1 MEHRLEHDPSPTE
14 SELLR
19 ELEYDFDDDEVVE
32 KYKRER
38 ECFLE
43 RSASFNSD
51 RNGQQGAFVRYPN
64 KSKPKRSSSFCVAGS
79 RGRISGDNAVEKK
92 GDYSLERKT
101 ETKKRRLLRCRSYE
115 GQIDTSESEDYIAVR
130 SRKKISETRRK
141 EKRKTK
147 REKKSDGKTKTVKN
161 EVVDYTCLSV
171 SRVSEE
177 STVNESEK
185 PVDEVTENFSKP
197 AIKCPPPVPQRRS
210 VLSRDVKQQKSLVSI
225 PVEESENR
233 FKTEVSLPIVES
245 EEEDKAKVD
254 ESDRSQADDERSK
267 SETVPLK
274 KKSDVKGLLQH
285 LYEEGLKEIQ
295 RKQTSESESEER
307 QFPELKIIS
316 ENPFKKEI
324 ELGPGNYVAKR
335 PQSLKIKV
343 GFESPAIGQDLTTPP
358 SLADTEEKTLP
369 YYLKSQ
375 NTKLTEKQKKSVPLS
390 TERCENNIE
399 YEKYVEFGKNLIKV
413 ELTEKNSIKEKRLQ
427 EAEVDRRIIAEEIK
441 KSEERRN
448 SLPKSP
454 KKSLKKLDIKRVKEP
469 KPDYS
474 NEIREEVEPITPDT
488 DQSEIEEILE
498 TFSRELQNSDVNEI
512 LSGDESRA
520 KWRSPPPTAVRET
533 AFLSSPVVK
542 CDLMSQ
548 VEKPP
553 LRKTISLPRNVSKA
567 RDQVLKTS
575 MLRREARPTSLSLV
589 NSNGLPD
596 TSLTLENYI
605 DRRRMQYPPS
615 GRVSAPLFKENH
627 SPGYV
632 SGRSSVPVDFRSV
645 TPDRGR
651 PMIRTAVRSRY
662 SDGGDENFKRNN
674 LRTRSL
680 TRDAYRCYPETR
692 TMVQNDVIYES
703 KIPRA
708 NSRDF
713 PTRKPDG
720 YSANEIE
727 AMFWERLK
735 QKKMQEALREKQLT
749 MEGKAENGFVRN
761 APSRS
766 SVGPVYQNAERDY
779 VRPRPQSAMDF
790 TQDSDRS
797 VADGKKKGLISK
809 IPFFRRKSKGSK
821 EDSYKRASEEYEEN
835 YNTGSVTSTS
845 SIDAPETGM
854 KKVSF
859 DKTDNAAA
867 CQTRNRPAATP
878 ASRMTRPLE
887 KQSSS
892 DSDVFFPVRKTP
904 EARPLPPLPRE
915 GGYGVISRRVQSP
928 EYGRIAAAAET
939 QRGSPLYDFARK
951 EASPARNMG
960 IIHENE
966 LYANGKQETY
976 AGPRPLLPK
985 AQTHSDTESGSEA
998 GEVQRILHG
1007 VDKRPAQKG
1016 EYFYLTLHL
1025 YSLTLQ
1031 HRHLLNLKSEK
1042 VYFIFSDGEKV
1053 LFELYFP

>member
-1 MEHRLEHDPSPTE
+1 MKTFRTPSKKSASDDLGYSTQSNGRKSSPVFTSYEEELEHRLEHDPSPTE

-19 ELEYDFDDDEVVE
+19 ELEYDFDDDDE
-32 KYKRER
+32 ER
-38 ECFLE
+38 T
-43 RSASFNSD
+43 
-51 RNGQQGAFVRYPN
+51 
-64 KSKPKRSSSFCVAGS
+64 AGS
-79 RGRISGDNAVEKK
+79 VRQVPEQEQAEEKQQF
-92 GDYSLERKT
+92 
-101 ETKKRRLLRCRSYE
+101 LRCSQPGSGLRRSYE
-115 GQIDTSESEDYIAVR
+115 GQIDTSESEDYIGVR
-130 SRKKISETRRK
+130 TRKKISETRRK

-171 SRVSEE
+171 CKVLEE
-177 STVNESEK
+177 STANESEK
-185 PVDEVTENFSKP
+185 PVDEVKENVSKP
-197 AIKCPPPVPQRRS
+197 ATKCPPPVPQRRS
-210 VLSRDVKQQKSLVSI
+210 ILSRDAKQHKSVVTI
-225 PVEESENR
+225 PVQESPEENR

-245 EEEDKAKVD
+245 EEEKSKVD
-254 ESDRSQADDERSK
+254 ESDRSHADDERSK
-267 SETVPLK
+267 SESGPSK
-274 KKSDVKGLLQH
+274 KKGDAKGLLQQ
-285 LYEEGLKEIQ
+285 LYEEGLKEIHK
-295 RKQTSESESEER
+295 KQTSESESEER

-316 ENPFKKEI
+316 ENPFKEEI
-324 ELGPGNYVAKR
+324 KLGQGNYVAKR

-343 GFESPAIGQDLTTPP
+343 GFESPAIGQELTTPP
-358 SLADTEEKTLP
+358 TLADTEEKTLP

-375 NTKLTEKQKKSVPLS
+375 NPKLTEKERKSVPPS

-399 YEKYVEFGKNLIKV
+399 YEKYVELGKNLIKV
-413 ELTEKNSIKEKRLQ
+413 QPTEKNSTKEKKLQ
-427 EAEVDRRIIAEEIK
+427 EAEVDRRIIAEEIQ

-448 SLPKSP
+448 SLPRSP

-474 NEIREEVEPITPDT
+474 NEIREEVDPITPDT

-533 AFLSSPVVK
+533 AFLSSPVVT
-542 CDLMSQ
+542 CNSMSQ
-548 VEKPP
+548 PEKPP
-553 LRKTISLPRNVSKA
+553 LRKTVSVPRNVSKA
-567 RDQVLKTS
+567 REQVLKTS
-575 MLRREARPTSLSLV
+575 MLRKEGRPNSLSLA
-589 NSNGLPD
+589 NNNGLPD
-596 TSLTLENYI
+596 TSLTLENYL
-605 DRRRMQYPPS
+605 DRKRMQYPQS

-627 SPGYV
+627 SPGYL

-651 PMIRTAVRSRY
+651 PVMRTPVRSRY
-662 SDGGDENFKRNN
+662 SDYSDENFKRNN
-674 LRTRSL
+674 PRTRSL

-692 TMVQNDVIYES
+692 TMVQNNVIYES

-708 NSRDF
+708 NNREV
-713 PTRKPDG
+713 PARKPDG

-761 APSRS
+761 APNRS
-766 SVGPVYQNAERDY
+766 SVGPIYQNAERES

-797 VADGKKKGLISK
+797 TGADGKKKGLISK

-821 EDSYKRASEEYEEN
+821 EDSYKRASEEYEDN

-845 SIDAPETGM
+845 SIDTPDTNM

-859 DKTDNAAA
+859 DKTDNAAWPA
-867 CQTRNRPAATP
+867 RNGQAQTPPA
-878 ASRMTRPLE
+878 RMTRPLE

-892 DSDVFFPVRKTP
+892 DSDVFFPVKKTP
-904 EARPLPPLPRE
+904 ETRPLPPLPRD

-928 EYGRIAAAAET
+928 EYGRIAVAET
-939 QRGSPLYDFARK
+939 HRASPLYEFARK

-966 LYANGKQETY
+966 LYANGKQEVY

-1007 VDKRPAQKG
+1007 ADRRPTQKG
-1016 EYFYLTLHL
+1016 ESFFIIIPHTP
-1025 YSLTLQ
+1025 
-1031 HRHLLNLKSEK
+1031 SE
-1042 VYFIFSDGEKV
+1042 VISNEAC
-1053 LFELYFP
+1053 PN